1 MDSKNTNKELLY
13 SDKPIEVK
21 SLEDFYAWIKSKN
34 NFIERINSRMPLGNK
49 FKLFFRGE
57 NKINEEILP
66 SIYRNGRIINEHKI
80 FYESLNQS
88 PVSFKECK
96 TTFDKLVIMQ
106 HYGIPTRLLDITE
119 NPFVAL
125 YFSSENFKDDSDGKV
140 YCFFVSEKAI
150 DYPDSFNTSFL
161 SNAAFFDS
169 MMFYNGNIINSYER
183 FIKKFGD
190 FSEEEVH
197 EKRRVLLEEA
207 NIEFKSNPI
216 IKLLQERSK
225 NECGYSEPDFSI
237 DSAARILCV
246 KPKYNNFR
254 VMSQGSAF
262 LLFGFLFDKNFCLP
276 LSSFKFFD
284 VFNRVLQA
292 KVNSE
297 ERHDAER
304 SFIEML
310 PLDESVKDKNKNND
324 KDFSLFHFASDR
336 KSDLSR
342 EMFRHKPRLLKQI
355 LDDEIN
361 LPLNTTHYYS
371 TRNLSLN
378 IKDNL
383 KNYFIL
389 DNLINYL
396 WGNYPVLFYD
406 EIVISKDVKNDIQK
420 ELSYVNIS
428 KVSLFPELES
438 SSKEISYKYDHSQ
451 PLIII
456 KHKNDLVV
464 YHIDKNVK
472 TDLCEGDIIV
482 SPKFDS
488 VDEFWGS
495 FVIHESLNLIIRRK
509 SENDKIVEIPIT
521 INCYDFSTKDNPLF
535 ANFSEH

>member
-1 MDSKNTNKELLY
+1 M
-13 SDKPIEVK
+13 
-21 SLEDFYAWIKSKN
+21 
-34 NFIERINSRMPLGNK
+34 
-49 FKLFFRGE
+49 
-57 NKINEEILP
+57 
-66 SIYRNGRIINEHKI
+66 
-80 FYESLNQS
+80 
-88 PVSFKECK
+88 
-96 TTFDKLVIMQ
+96 
-106 HYGIPTRLLDITE
+106 
-119 NPFVAL
+119 
-125 YFSSENFKDDSDGKV
+125 YFSSDNLKDNADGKV
-140 YCFFVSEKAI
+140 YCFFISEKAI

-535 ANFSEH
+535 ANFSDH